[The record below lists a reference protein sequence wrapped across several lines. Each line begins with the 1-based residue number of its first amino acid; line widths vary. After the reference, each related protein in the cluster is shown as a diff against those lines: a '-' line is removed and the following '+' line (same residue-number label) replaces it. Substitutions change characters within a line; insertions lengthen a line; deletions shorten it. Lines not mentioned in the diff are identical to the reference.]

1 MSQVNV
7 KRKKQ
12 MFILCYVP
20 FMIALFL
27 EDMAFKTGN
36 IAPIVKAIKATVVV
50 LLVLSVVGK
59 SWKKKGFVWVVFG
72 VLCGALTLL
81 LTGDF
86 FWFIVILIAEVF
98 CDVDEK
104 VIYNVSMQTIVCL
117 SLIHI

>member
-20 FMIALFL
+20 FIIALFL

-59 SWKKKGFVWVVFG
+59 SWKKKGFAWVVFG

-86 FWFIVILIAEVF
+86 FG
-98 CDVDEK
+98 
-104 VIYNVSMQTIVCL
+104 L
-117 SLIHI
+117 S

>member
-50 LLVLSVVGK
+50 
-59 SWKKKGFVWVVFG
+59 
-72 VLCGALTLL
+72 
-81 LTGDF
+81 
-86 FWFIVILIAEVF
+86 
-98 CDVDEK
+98 
-104 VIYNVSMQTIVCL
+104 
-117 SLIHI
+117 

>member
-27 EDMAFKTGN
+27 EVMAFKTGN

-50 LLVLSVVGK
+50 YWCCQWWQKLEKEGVRLGCIWSVMWSIDASSYGRFFLVYRDSD
-59 SWKKKGFVWVVFG
+59 
-72 VLCGALTLL
+72 CGSFL
-81 LTGDF
+81 
-86 FWFIVILIAEVF
+86 
-98 CDVDEK
+98 
-104 VIYNVSMQTIVCL
+104 
-117 SLIHI
+117 

>member
-20 FMIALFL
+20 FIIALFFL

-36 IAPIVKAIKATVVV
+36 IALIVKAIKATVEV

-59 SWKKKGFVWVVFG
+59 SWKKKGFAWVVFG

-86 FWFIVILIAEVF
+86 LVYRDFDCGCFL
-98 CDVDEK
+98 
-104 VIYNVSMQTIVCL
+104 
-117 SLIHI
+117 